1 MPLKRDEKGGGS
13 NADGSRS
20 TIYCSHCYE
29 NGEFLQPNVT
39 VEQMQKLVNEKLAE
53 FRIPKFLRA
62 CYPRI
67 RNWSAGDGA
76 SRKLISCSVRCL
88 SGKRRSRYD
97 RRFGALR
104 HLQPAISYVRAV
116 APTRFLLQILYFS

>member
-29 NGEFLQPNVT
+29 NGDFLQPNIT

-53 FRIPKFLRA
+53 FRIPKF
-62 CYPRI
+62 
-67 RNWSAGDGA
+67 
-76 SRKLISCSVRCL
+76 
-88 SGKRRSRYD
+88 
-97 RRFGALR
+97 F
-104 HLQPAISYVRAV
+104 
-116 APTRFLLQILYFS
+116 